1 MEPKKYI
8 KMKSKEEHS
17 KVGLSSTGG
26 KVDMSPNKSSK
37 DKKKRGINY
46 FNAHEET
53 GLIKEVL
60 YLSVIRASPLNRIA

>member
-1 MEPKKYI
+1 
-8 KMKSKEEHS
+8 MKSKEEHN
-17 KVGLSSTGG
+17 KVGLSSKSGRAN
-26 KVDMSPNKSSK
+26 MSPNKSSK

-60 YLSVIRASPLNRIA
+60 YLSFIRASPLNYFA